1 MPVFYAVSSNKVSLR
16 PIDIEVDF
24 SIFHNT
30 ATTLGATYEICE
42 LGKFK
47 YDFGLTTDVD
57 NVDKIGIR
65 AGSVTISFFDNPD
78 AEYPSIYDMLFSS
91 GIVPQHIDADIS
103 IYNPSGAS
111 TADVIKCR
119 FNLNDVSYDINGRK
133 TTITFNPLRP
143 SDVTDSIA
151 DIMDGSSQN
160 VYFGAPITIPSYPD
174 GMVVR
179 DFIDDMLDE
188 IYGSTGSNTIIS
200 NLSDTDPDIGE
211 RVWMVLRDKQDTE
224 DLLTASEQLANIAGV
239 EGAVFGNMLGQ
250 KIYFARNLVGGQT
263 VTMNES
269 DFKDLKLDNTRKMK
283 YKQLKVIHGE
293 YSDSSTLSL
302 LDPNSSKTANFSFR
316 QGNLSKREISNDGA
330 TVFSYRYKDAS
341 NSNELDYTDVTLA
354 QFGVP
359 SYEKLLLNEYIP
371 RISGTIFDCTKIKP
385 HECMVISFGT
395 TKTSRLVG
403 SLDGTYRF
411 SSVTYDFQKDTMQF
425 NAYKIA

>member
-1 MPVFYAVSSNKVSLR
+1 
-16 PIDIEVDF
+16 
-24 SIFHNT
+24 
-30 ATTLGATYEICE
+30 
-42 LGKFK
+42 
-47 YDFGLTTDVD
+47 
-57 NVDKIGIR
+57 
-65 AGSVTISFFDNPD
+65 
-78 AEYPSIYDMLFSS
+78 
-91 GIVPQHIDADIS
+91 
-103 IYNPSGAS
+103 
-111 TADVIKCR
+111 
-119 FNLNDVSYDINGRK
+119 
-133 TTITFNPLRP
+133 
-143 SDVTDSIA
+143 
-151 DIMDGSSQN
+151 MDGSSQN
-160 VYFGAPITIPSYPD
+160 VYFGTPITIPSYPD

-188 IYGSTGSNTIIS
+188 IYGSTGSNTIIT
-200 NLSDTDPDIGE
+200 NLSDTDPDFGE

-293 YSDSSTLSL
+293 YFDSSTLSL

-316 QGNLSKREISNDGA
+316 QGNLSKREIDGDGPLL
-330 TVFSYRYKDAS
+330 FSYKYKDIS
-341 NSNELDYTDVTLA
+341 NANELDYTDVTLA

>member
-30 ATTLGATYEICE
+30 ATTTGATYEICE

-47 YDFGLTTDVD
+47 YDFDLTTDVD

-65 AGSVTISFFDNPD
+65 AGAVTISFFDNND

-91 GIVPQHIDADIS
+91 GTVPQHIDADIS
-103 IYNPSGAS
+103 IYNPSGTS
-111 TADVIKCR
+111 TPDIIKCR

-133 TTITFNPLRP
+133 TTIAFNPLRP

-160 VYFGAPITIPSYPD
+160 VYFGAPVTTPSYPD

-188 IYGSTGSNTIIS
+188 IYGSIGSNLIIS
-200 NLSDTDPDIGE
+200 NLSDTDPDILE

-224 DLLTASEQLANIAGV
+224 ELLTASEQLANIAGV

-269 DFKDLKLDNTRKMK
+269 DFKDLKLDNTRQMK
-283 YKQLKVIHGE
+283 YKQLTVTHGDFG
-293 YSDSSTLSL
+293 DSSTIGL

-316 QGNLSKREISNDGA
+316 QGNLSKREISNDGP
-330 TVFSYRYKDAS
+330 VLFSYRYKDAS
-341 NSNELDYTDVTLA
+341 NVNELDYTDATLA
-354 QFGVP
+354 QFGVA
-359 SYEKLLLNEYIP
+359 SYEKLLGRQRSARGAPLA
-371 RISGTIFDCTKIKP
+371 R
-385 HECMVISFGT
+385 VIS
-395 TKTSRLVG
+395 R
-403 SLDGTYRF
+403 
-411 SSVTYDFQKDTMQF
+411 
-425 NAYKIA
+425 